1 LALVRMTSSRSNERR
16 NNEFIQ
22 GGTAMKY
29 PKAHR
34 AEGTTPRSGR
44 LSVDPYYVEDVGLT
58 PADLAR
64 DRSVIVVINHQ

>member
-1 LALVRMTSSRSNERR
+1 
-16 NNEFIQ
+16 
-22 GGTAMKY
+22 MKY

-34 AEGTTPRSGR
+34 VEGTTPRSGR
-44 LSVDPYYVEDVGLT
+44 LWVDPYSVEDVGLT